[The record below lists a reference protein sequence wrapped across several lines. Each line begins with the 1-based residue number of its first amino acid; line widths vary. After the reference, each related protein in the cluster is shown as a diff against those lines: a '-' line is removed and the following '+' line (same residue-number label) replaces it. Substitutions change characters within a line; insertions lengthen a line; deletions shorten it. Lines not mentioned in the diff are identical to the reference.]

1 MDQRLLGLE
10 AAPPRFQSREA
21 MRNGRSRRV
30 ALSFLLLLQ
39 TSLSLAFSICPR
51 SWQPPSLRSSSIYDS
66 PLLDLSS
73 HLQVLPTTPSVGRAC

>member
-39 TSLSLAFSICPR
+39 TSLSRFFHLSAELAAPV
-51 SWQPPSLRSSSIYDS
+51 PPF
-66 PLLDLSS
+66 
-73 HLQVLPTTPSVGRAC
+73 VLHI